1 MQRAALPPREAH
13 EAAAG
18 TVEDSGA
25 AMLMTSGHVDGLHWH
40 DGHWWW
46 TDPDGAAIH
55 TWASEDG
62 AAPVR
67 TVRSRLPD
75 RVASLA
81 FCTSGRVLLGQAK
94 WLCFA
99 ERSAL
104 PDHRPGNSL
113 ARRPP
118 QPAVAV
124 DPAEPRTCVSDGA
137 CDRDGNFVFGTRN
150 VTPEAR
156 QIGSYYQYSTRHGLR
171 RLALPAAAMAHSIA
185 CSPDGHTLYF
195 SDAATRRIMQCDYDA
210 QAAKVANIRLFAEVA
225 DAQPRGAVV
234 DADGCLWSAHFGA
247 GRLAHYAPDGRLL
260 RSLALPAIYP
270 TRPAFGGPDQRQ
282 LLVGAMPQRG
292 AVGGLYQLAP
302 GVAQGLPDALFDD
315 SHGRS

>member
-1 MQRAALPPREAH
+1 LR
-13 EAAAG
+13 
-18 TVEDSGA
+18 
-25 AMLMTSGHVDGLHWH
+25 WH

-46 TDPDGAAIH
+46 TDPDGTAIY

-62 AAPVR
+62 TAPVKPL
-67 TVRSRLPD
+67 RSRLPD
-75 RVASLA
+75 RVASLV

-99 ERSAL
+99 ERAAPPENRQGS
-104 PDHRPGNSL
+104 GQGGSL
-113 ARRPP
+113 GRRPP
-118 QPAVAV
+118 QPGAAV
-124 DPAEPRTCVSDGA
+124 DPAEPRTGVSDGA

-156 QIGSYYQYSTRHGLR
+156 QIGSYYQYSMQHGLR

-185 CSPDGHTLYF
+185 CSPDGRTLYF

-210 QAAKVANIRLFAEVA
+210 QAAKVANIRLFAEVT

-234 DADGCLWSAHFGA
+234 DAEGCLWSAHFGA

-260 RSLALPAIYP
+260 RSLALPAPYP
-270 TRPAFGGPDQRQ
+270 TRPAFGGPDHRL
-282 LLVGAMPQRG
+282 LLVGAMPQPG
-292 AVGGLYQLAP
+292 AAGGLYQLDAG
-302 GVAQGLPDALFDD
+302 GVQGLPDGLFRD
-315 SHGRS
+315 SAGCP